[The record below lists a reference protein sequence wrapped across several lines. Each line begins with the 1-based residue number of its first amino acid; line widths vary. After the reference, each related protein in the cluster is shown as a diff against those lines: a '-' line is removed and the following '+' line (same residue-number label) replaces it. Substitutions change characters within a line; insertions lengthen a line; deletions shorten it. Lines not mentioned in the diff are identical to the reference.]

1 MKIVN
6 KRLKG
11 FTLIEMIVVVCLFM
25 MMMACVFS
33 ILKPMQKVY
42 KDTYEYTDGQAVGD
56 IAARYIED
64 ELRYANRLYLYDKMD
79 LSSGET
85 AFIDNEIAKFRNDF
99 YIERPGETDIK
110 KINQKDP
117 DKIYVLKILNPKND
131 SDMSSRG
138 KISRWTYKN
147 DGTEDAAAYKE
158 WAVNQGIYDDEP
170 RNGFYSF
177 VFEMGT
183 WTDSG
188 GLLPVTPSNFSMLMS
203 IYRSKRD
210 ATVLGDTYMKQTIAF
225 SLVNIANNGRILEEN
240 IDTIDTATSLKT
252 TQKVSRYQYH
262 DSTTLSMSEG
272 KDIYFIYTKVPKI
285 EDLT

>member
-11 FTLIEMIVVVCLFM
+11 FTLVEMIVVVCLFM

-42 KDTYEYTDGQAVGD
+42 KDTFEYTDGQAVGD
-56 IAARYIED
+56 IASRYIED

-85 AFIDNEIAKFRNDF
+85 AFIDSEISKFRNDF
-99 YIERPGETDIK
+99 YFNRPSEPDVK

-117 DKIYVLKILNPKND
+117 DEIYVLKISNPKDD

-138 KISRWTYKN
+138 KISRWTYEKGGN
-147 DGTEDAAAYKE
+147 IAAEYKE
-158 WAVNQGIYDDEP
+158 WAVNEGIYNDEA
-170 RNGFYSF
+170 RNAHYSF
-177 VFEMGT
+177 MFETGT
-183 WTDSG
+183 WKESG
-188 GLLPVTPSNFSMLMS
+188 GSITVSPSNFTMDMS
-203 IYRSKRD
+203 IFRSKRD
-210 ATVLGDTYMKQTIAF
+210 ATTLGDTYMKQTITF
-225 SLVNIANNGRILEEN
+225 SLVNIAKSGSILQEK
-240 IDTIDTATSLKT
+240 IDVIDTATSDKT
-252 TQKVSRYQYH
+252 TQSVSRYQYH

>member
-1 MKIVN
+1 LEIVN

-11 FTLIEMIVVVCLFM
+11 FTLVEMIVVVCLFM
-25 MMMACVFS
+25 MMMACVLS

-85 AFIDNEIAKFRNDF
+85 AFIEKEIEDFRNDF
-99 YIERPGETDIK
+99 YFGRPDIE
-110 KINQKDP
+110 KINKKDP
-117 DKIYVLKILNPKND
+117 DDIYVLKISNPKDD
-131 SDMSSRG
+131 SDMDSRG
-138 KISRWTYKN
+138 KISRWKYH
-147 DGTEDAAAYKE
+147 DGAIVDSESKE

-177 VFEMGT
+177 KFEMGS
-183 WTDSG
+183 WSESG
-188 GLLPVTPSNFSMLMS
+188 GIMSVSPSNFTMDMS

-210 ATVLGDTYMKQTIAF
+210 ATTLGDTYMKQTIAF
-225 SLVNIANNGRILEEN
+225 SLVNIANKGTILKEKVPYIN
-240 IDTIDTATSLKT
+240 TATLLRGT
-252 TQKVSRYQYH
+252 GEVSRYQYH
-262 DSTTLSMSEG
+262 DSTTLSMTEG
-272 KDIYFIYTKVPKI
+272 NDVYFIYTKVPKI